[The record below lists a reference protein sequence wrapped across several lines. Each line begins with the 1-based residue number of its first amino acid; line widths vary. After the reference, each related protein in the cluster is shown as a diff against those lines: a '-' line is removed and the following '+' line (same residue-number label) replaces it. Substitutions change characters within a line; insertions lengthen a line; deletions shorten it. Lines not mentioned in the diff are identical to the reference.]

1 MTSSGWMPVSPCGQG
16 CIDAPGAAPQVWP
29 TTRVWRVLMA
39 LGVLLAAIPVLS
51 VQRLVSPERG
61 RRLMSSWC
69 RMLLRA
75 LGLRVE
81 VHDSEPGPAG
91 PALLVANHVSWLDP
105 VVLMAAVPMRVVS
118 KTGIGE
124 IPIIGG
130 LARGAGTIFIDRPRL
145 SQLPGVVG
153 QVTAALR
160 EGTTVAAFPQG
171 TTFCEPAKGRF
182 RPALFQAAVD
192 AGVPVRPVLLD
203 YRLDDGRPTAAASFL
218 GDESMGT
225 AMRRTLGARGLV
237 VHLRLMP
244 AVPREGADR
253 RALSLAAEEAVS
265 KVPA

>member
-1 MTSSGWMPVSPCGQG
+1 MTSSGWMPVSHCGQD

-29 TTRVWRVLMA
+29 TTRVWRVLMG
-39 LGVLLAAIPVLS
+39 LLVLLGAIPVLS
-51 VQRLVSPERG
+51 VQRLVSAERG

-75 LGLRVE
+75 LGMRVE
-81 VHDSEPGPAG
+81 VHDSSEGAG
-91 PALLVANHVSWLDP
+91 TALLVANHVSWLDP

-145 SQLPGVVG
+145 SQLPTVVG

-171 TTFCEPAKGRF
+171 TTYCEPAKGRF

-203 YRLDDGRPTAAASFL
+203 YRLSDGRPTSAASFL

-244 AVPREGADR
+244 AVPGELADR

>member
-1 MTSSGWMPVSPCGQG
+1 MTNSGWMPVSHCGQD
-16 CIDAPGAAPQVWP
+16 CIDAQATPPKVWP
-29 TTRVWRVLMA
+29 TTKAWRVLVA
-39 LGVLLAAIPVLS
+39 LFVLLFAIPVLS
-51 VQRLVSPERG
+51 VQRLVSAERG

-69 RMLLRA
+69 RMLLSA
-75 LGLRVE
+75 LGVRVQ
-81 VHDSEPGPAG
+81 VHDLAEGSGT
-91 PALLVANHVSWLDP
+91 ALLMANHVSWLDP
-105 VVLMAAVPMRVVS
+105 VVLMAALPMRVVS

-145 SQLPGVVG
+145 SQLPSVVG
-153 QVTAALR
+153 QITAALR
-160 EGTTVAAFPQG
+160 EGTNVAAFPQG
-171 TTFCEPAKGRF
+171 TTYCEPAKGRF

-203 YRLDDGRPTAAASFL
+203 YRLRDGRPTAAASFL

-225 AMRRTLGARGLV
+225 AMGRTLNARGLV

-244 AVPREGADR
+244 AVPGEPADR

>member
-16 CIDAPGAAPQVWP
+16 CIEAPGTTPQVWP

-39 LGVLLAAIPVLS
+39 LCVLLGAIPVLS

-75 LGLRVE
+75 LGMRVE
-81 VHDSEPGPAG
+81 VHDSATGADT
-91 PALLVANHVSWLDP
+91 ALLVANHVSWLDP

-145 SQLPGVVG
+145 SQLPGVVD
-153 QVTAALR
+153 QVSAALR

-203 YRLDDGRPTAAASFL
+203 YRLSDGRPTAAASFL

-225 AMRRTLGARGLV
+225 AMRRTLGTRGLV

-244 AVPREGADR
+244 AVQHEGADR